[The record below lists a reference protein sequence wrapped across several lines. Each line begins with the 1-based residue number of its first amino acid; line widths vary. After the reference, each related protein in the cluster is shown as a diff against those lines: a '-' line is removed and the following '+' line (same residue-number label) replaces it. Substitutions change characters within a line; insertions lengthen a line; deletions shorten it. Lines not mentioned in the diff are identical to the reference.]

1 MGIIEAVKQVA
12 ALCGYL
18 TCIIGALSIVIKP
31 LREKLFSFN
40 DAQKSIQCILRT
52 LILQTYYSC
61 RATQT
66 IHYYELENVLKLYEA
81 YKQTRGNS
89 FVHEVIEEIEGYK
102 VIE

>member
-1 MGIIEAVKQVA
+1 MNIIEVAKQVA
-12 ALCGYL
+12 ALCSYL
-18 TCIIGALSIVIKP
+18 TCIIGALSIVVKP

-52 LILQTYYSC
+52 LILQTYYNC
-61 RATQT
+61 RTTQT

-81 YKQTRGNS
+81 YKQTGGNS
-89 FVHEVIEEIEGYK
+89 FVNEVIEEIEDYK

>member
-1 MGIIEAVKQVA
+1 MIIIETVKQVA
-12 ALCGYL
+12 SLCSYI
-18 TCIIGALSIVIKP
+18 TCIIAALSVVVKP

-81 YKQTRGNS
+81 YKQMGGNS
-89 FVHEVIEEIEGYK
+89 FVSEVIEEIEDYK
-102 VIE
+102 DIE